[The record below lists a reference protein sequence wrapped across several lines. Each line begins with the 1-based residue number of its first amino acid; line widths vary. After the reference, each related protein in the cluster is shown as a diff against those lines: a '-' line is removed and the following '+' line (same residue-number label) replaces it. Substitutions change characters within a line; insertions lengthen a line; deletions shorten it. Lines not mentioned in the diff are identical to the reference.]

1 MAPGAF
7 VVAITFFMITE
18 FSMFVENFIGFLSA
32 KIRKKVIEFIEIYY
46 LCRLKYFGKLNI
58 LVLMSFREILRK
70 LNNRYV
76 YATLLFLI
84 VILFIDQ
91 FNLFEQIRLSKSV
104 KDKKQQIE
112 YYEKLVPESK
122 KYLNDLQNDTATM
135 EKVAREQYLM
145 KRDNEIIY
153 LTETQE

>member
-7 VVAITFFMITE
+7 VVAITFFMVIE
-18 FSMFVENFIGFLSA
+18 FSSIVDKFIKFLSA
-32 KIRKKVIEFIEIYY
+32 KIRKKLIEFIEIYY
-46 LCRLKYFGKLNI
+46 LCRLNYVNKPNI

-122 KYLNDLQNDTATM
+122 QYLNDLQNDTATM

>member
-1 MAPGAF
+1 M
-7 VVAITFFMITE
+7 
-18 FSMFVENFIGFLSA
+18 SA
-32 KIRKKVIEFIEIYY
+32 KIGKKLIEFIEMYY
-46 LCRLKYFGKLNI
+46 LCRLNYVNKPNI

-76 YATLLFLI
+76 YATLLFLM

-122 KYLNDLQNDTATM
+122 QYLNDLQNDTATR